1 MFNLIGRNAPVLLII
16 IACLSCKQPIKEVT
30 NTVDSPT
37 GIHEVNLAE
46 IAVGDK
52 SIAIV
57 GATIIDGNGGQ
68 PLLDGV
74 VLVTGN
80 TITHVGAAGSVTIPK
95 DAEVIDGKGLSVLP
109 GFIDAHFHYD
119 DMKNLPS
126 IFLQHGVTAVRDPGE
141 WMETYNPER
150 VPGKKNPRLFLCG
163 PHLDMFPPAY
173 PEDAYVVRDSI
184 EAANAVLH
192 NIKAGASAI
201 KVYFRLP
208 PELIRV
214 ACSTAH
220 NKGIPVTAH
229 LEITEAME
237 AIEAGLDGVE
247 HITSFGLSLQSK
259 RKGEKYRQL
268 VLGDNNARK
277 QGRYD
282 AWTSIDTNSP
292 MADSLCNFLV
302 RKGTFVSPTLG
313 AFEYQPAK
321 DSTDSVKLVG
331 FNHMKAIT
339 GKMKKAGVR
348 IVVGSHSNI
357 PYAEF
362 GWAFQREMELLVES
376 GFSPAEVIVAA
387 TMENARYFRI
397 ADRLGSIEKGKIAD
411 LVLVNGNPLENI
423 SNARNISR
431 VMLNGVWAREE

>member
-1 MFNLIGRNAPVLLII
+1 MYKFIRYTFFFALLVT
-16 IACLSCKQPIKEVT
+16 ATMRCKQPAKVEI
-30 NTVDSPT
+30 NQIDST
-37 GIHEVNLAE
+37 SAIHEVNLSE
-46 IAVGDK
+46 IAIGEK

-68 PLLDGV
+68 PVLNGV
-74 VLVTGN
+74 VLIKGN
-80 TITHVGAAGSVTIPK
+80 TIENVGAAGAITIPK
-95 DAEVIDGKGLSVLP
+95 DAEIIDGKGLSVLP

-119 DMKNLPS
+119 EMKNLPS
-126 IFLQHGVTAVRDPGE
+126 IFLQHGVTSLRDPGE
-141 WMETYNPER
+141 WIDSYQPER
-150 VPGKKNPRLFLCG
+150 VRGKKNPRLFLCG

-184 EAANAVLH
+184 EAVNAVLQ
-192 NIKAGASAI
+192 NIKDGASAI

-208 PELIRV
+208 PNMIRII
-214 ACSTAH
+214 CNTAH
-220 NKGIPVTAH
+220 SMGIPVMAH

-237 AIEAGLDGVE
+237 AVEAGLDGVE

-259 RKGEKYRQL
+259 RAGEKYRQL
-268 VLGDNNARK
+268 VLSDNNARK

-282 AWTSIDTNSP
+282 AWKSIEINGALP
-292 MADSLCNFLV
+292 DSLCSFLV

-313 AFEYQPAK
+313 AFEYQPGK
-321 DSTDSVKLVG
+321 DSTDTVKLTG
-331 FNHMKAIT
+331 FNNMKAIT

-348 IVVGSHSNI
+348 VVVGSHSNI

-376 GFSPAEVIVAA
+376 GLSPSEVIVAA

-411 LVLVNGNPLENI
+411 LVLVKGNPLENI
-423 SNARNISR
+423 SATRNISR
-431 VMLNGVWAREE
+431 VMLNGEWVGEE

>member
-1 MFNLIGRNAPVLLII
+1 MFKLIVRNFPVLLLGLFF
-16 IACLSCKQPIKEVT
+16 LSCNQPAKEPMNMV
-30 NTVDSPT
+30 VKG
-37 GIHEVNLAE
+37 GIHEVNLSE
-46 IAVGDK
+46 IAIGEK

-68 PLLDGV
+68 PVLNGV
-74 VLVTGN
+74 VLIKGN
-80 TITHVGAAGSVTIPK
+80 TIENVGAAGAITIPK
-95 DAEVIDGKGLSVLP
+95 DAEIIDGKGLSVLP

-119 DMKNLPS
+119 EMKNLPS
-126 IFLQHGVTAVRDPGE
+126 IFLQHGVTSLRDPGE
-141 WMETYNPER
+141 WIDSYNPER
-150 VPGKKNPRLFLCG
+150 VSGKKNPRLFLCG

-184 EAANAVLH
+184 EAVNAVLQ
-192 NIKAGASAI
+192 NIKDGASAI

-208 PELIRV
+208 PNMIRFI
-214 ACSTAH
+214 CNTAH
-220 NKGIPVTAH
+220 SKGIPVMAH

-247 HITSFGLSLQSK
+247 HITSFGLSLQTK
-259 RKGEKYRQL
+259 RAGEKYRQL
-268 VLGDNNARK
+268 VLSDNNARK

-282 AWTSIDTNSP
+282 AWKSIDVNGKMS
-292 MADSLCNFLV
+292 DSLCNFLV
-302 RKGTFVSPTLG
+302 HKGTFVSPTLG
-313 AFEYQPAK
+313 AFEYQPGK
-321 DSTDSVKLVG
+321 DSTDTVKLTG
-331 FNHMKAIT
+331 FNNMKAIT

-376 GFSPAEVIVAA
+376 GLSPAEVIVAA

-411 LVLVNGNPLENI
+411 LISIKGNPLENI
-423 SNARNISR
+423 SYARNISR
-431 VMLNGVWAREE
+431 VMLNGRWVNGQ

>member
-1 MFNLIGRNAPVLLII
+1 MYKFFRYSFFFALLVT
-16 IACLSCKQPIKEVT
+16 AFLRCKQPAKVET
-30 NTVDSPT
+30 NNIDATSA
-37 GIHEVNLAE
+37 IHEVNLSE
-46 IAVGDK
+46 ISVGEK

-68 PLLDGV
+68 PLLNGV
-74 VLVTGN
+74 VLIKGN
-80 TITHVGAAGSVTIPK
+80 TIENVGAAGSVTIPK
-95 DAEVIDGKGLSVLP
+95 DAEIIDGKGMSVLP

-141 WMETYNPER
+141 WIETYNPER

-184 EAANAVLH
+184 EAAHAVLQ
-192 NIKAGASAI
+192 NIEDGASAI

-214 ACSTAH
+214 ICNTAH
-220 NKGIPVTAH
+220 SKGIPVMAH
-229 LEITEAME
+229 LEITEAIE

-259 RKGEKYRQL
+259 RNGEKYRQL
-268 VLGDNNARK
+268 VLSDNNARK

-282 AWTSIDTNSP
+282 VWKSIEVNGK
-292 MADSLCNFLV
+292 MADSLNSFLV
-302 RKGTFVSPTLG
+302 LKGTFVSPTLG
-313 AFEYQPAK
+313 AFEYQPGK
-321 DSTDSVKLVG
+321 DSTDTIKLVG
-331 FNHMKAIT
+331 FNNMKSIT
-339 GKMKKAGVR
+339 GKMKKAGVH

-376 GFSPAEVIVAA
+376 GLSPAEVIVAA

-411 LVLVNGNPLENI
+411 LVLVKGNPLENI
-423 SNARNISR
+423 SATRNISK
-431 VMLNGVWAREE
+431 VMLNGAWVREE